1 MELQANFTFLLVT
14 ILTTFSV
21 TASPLLRKR
30 IGPLVF
36 AMVGGAGNVLGTEL
50 QAMHQLDELLQDLST
65 RSKKSIGPG
74 KLRPSIKPSGET
86 FGEWCG
92 LRPLVKISEEEEG
105 AAFSHAWNGMTS
117 PVVPDHG
124 DPPLKTWEECISKG
138 LKDTSHFTDS
148 GVVNAAT
155 LPGPDAPK
163 KPIVVTTSEVP
174 TLKAEATSK
183 DLADWAKK
191 YPGYWVPGYEGSPYK
206 AHMLQAHPDFLKI
219 DAVTDIQQQHSDG
232 LRNFASLRGAAGP
245 EAAGKPVSKAIAA
258 DIKNGWDAVTNAASA
273 TVASAKNHVGD
284 LLSSLF

>member
-74 KLRPSIKPSGET
+74 KLRPSIKPSGE
-86 FGEWCG
+86 
-92 LRPLVKISEEEEG
+92 EEEG

-117 PVVPDHG
+117 PVDHG

-183 DLADWAKK
+183 DLADWAKR

-232 LRNFASLRGAAGP
+232 LQNFASLRGAAGP